1 MILRLTKQFTFD
13 MAHALKGYDG
23 KCQNIHGHTYHL
35 FVTVEGTPLDDPNS
49 PKNGMVT
56 DFGDIKRLVN
66 QVIVEKFDHALV
78 LSKDSPYNLNIPTK
92 TIITDFQPTTE
103 NLLLHFSKL
112 LLPHLPE
119 GVKLYSLRL
128 HETETSYAELFL

>member
-13 MAHALKGYDG
+13 MAHALTGYDG

-35 FVTVEGTPLDDPNS
+35 FVTIEGTPIDDPTS

-56 DFGDIKRLVN
+56 DFGDLKRIVN
-66 QVIVEKFDHALV
+66 QVIVDQFDHALV
-78 LSKDSPYNLNIPTK
+78 LSKNSPYNLNIPTK

-103 NLLLHFSKL
+103 NLLLHFSQL
-112 LLPHLPE
+112 LQPHLPK
-119 GVKLYSLRL
+119 GAKLYSMRL